1 MLPWTS
7 MEDMKSV
14 DKTNLFVSSM
24 FDRMKTCHWE
34 KKIISISRSDI
45 ASKWLDM
52 KF

>member
-24 FDRMKTCHWE
+24 FDRMKTCHWGGGE
-34 KKIISISRSDI
+34 D
-45 ASKWLDM
+45 AFLDLI
-52 KF
+52 